1 LTTLFNYK
9 TPKKFAAAFHAQ
21 YATDNLKQ
29 VQMLSALFLFI
40 AIVFRTSYIV
50 FDSGKHILNYT
61 TYSNINWIQ
70 LSGTLFFFTTSILIL
85 KYLPKKQYLKKVITL
100 LFVAFVLAVTLSV
113 SYTFSMHNTKNNL
126 MMYLIGIV
134 TVSLFFSLELIEIL
148 IITFFITGAY
158 CFSIFN
164 APINVNDKIMN
175 LFAGFILGF
184 ILYSF
189 SRYSYYFKSQHFVR
203 LKQLEE
209 KNLQVE
215 RLLIQQGEILGFV
228 AHDLRNPLHNIEAL
242 SRMLDEEAPKEEL
255 KLIMVSTDKAKSIIN
270 DLIVAVKTDK
280 TELDT
285 HPENLNTFLQVV
297 THKWKTNSTR
307 NFRLNLTEEEIYAPV
322 NAYKMERVLDNL
334 ISNAIKFSPDEKDIV
349 ISLSKTADEIRISVN
364 DEGIG
369 IPENLIPFI
378 FQQFSQAGRTG
389 LKGEKSLGLGLHISK
404 KIMQQHGGE
413 LFVES
418 KESNGTTFT
427 IQLPLRTG

>member
-1 LTTLFNYK
+1 MTTLFNYK
-9 TPKKFAAAFHAQ
+9 TPKKFASAFHAQ
-21 YATDNLKQ
+21 YAIDNLKQ
-29 VQMLSALFLFI
+29 VQLLSALFLCI
-40 AIVFRTSYIV
+40 ALLLRLSYII
-50 FDSGKHILNYT
+50 FDPSQHILNFKF
-61 TYSNINWIQ
+61 YSSVNWIQ
-70 LSGTLFFFTTSILIL
+70 MITTLTFLISSSLIL
-85 KYLPKKQYLKKVITL
+85 KYLPQCHLLQKLVTL
-100 LFVAFVLAVTLSV
+100 LFIAFLLSLALSV

-148 IITFFITGAY
+148 LITFFITVAY
-158 CFSIFN
+158 WSSILY
-164 APINVNDKIMN
+164 ASIQINEKIMN
-175 LFAGFILGF
+175 LFAGLILGF

-215 RLLIQQGEILGFV
+215 RLLLQQGEILGFV
-228 AHDLRNPLHNIEAL
+228 AHDLRNPLNNIEAL
-242 SRMLDEEAPKEEL
+242 SRMLDEEDPKEEL

-280 TELDT
+280 VELDT
-285 HPENLNTFLQVV
+285 HPENLNTFLQII

-307 NFRLNLTEEEIYAPV
+307 NFRLNLPEEDTYATV

-349 ISLSKTADEIRISVN
+349 ISLSKTAEEIRITVN

-369 IPENLIPFI
+369 IPEDLIPFI

-389 LKGEKSLGLGLHISK
+389 LRGEKSLGLGLHISK

-427 IQLPLRTG
+427 IQLPLKTG